1 MKTPENR
8 TLTLLIIGVLSV
20 AYLMYWLLRMS
31 SLPLIAE
38 AVLVGG
44 IIAAVAL
51 GITLLRRG
59 TAARRLAASVVI
71 GVILCGLIFL
81 GLNIWAGWYTHLPG
95 LVGYEVTVDGLEGRT
110 GGLVTTILVP
120 LPVQD
125 GEVIIPES
133 ELENRTF
140 DGWTT
145 TIVGTKDGNM
155 LAFQNRNNTLT
166 DIWAHFE
173 HPEETIEGTK
183 RLPVEHFSPVV
194 ERNADD
200 RYATVIF
207 VDEGISPP
215 GELKVSL
222 TLTAGSGLF
231 HGMGQE
237 TYRTEVRE
245 TVPAGT
251 GGRIAV
257 DATVEKVR

>member
-1 MKTPENR
+1 MKRSPR
-8 TLTLLIIGVLSV
+8 TRTLLIAILLPL
-20 AYLMYWLLRMS
+20 AYLAYWLLRMS
-31 SLPLIAE
+31 SFPLIADI
-38 AVLVGG
+38 VLAGG
-44 IIAAVAL
+44 VIAALAL
-51 GITLLRRG
+51 GIALLRRG
-59 TAARRLAASVVI
+59 TAVQRLAASVII
-71 GVILCGLIFL
+71 GVVLCGLIFL
-81 GLNIWAGWYTHLPG
+81 GLNVWAGWYEHRPG

-110 GGLVTTILVP
+110 GGLMTTILVP

-125 GEVIIPES
+125 GEVLIPAS

-145 TIVGTKDGNM
+145 TIVRTKDGDM

-166 DIWAHFE
+166 DIRAHFE
-173 HPEETIEGTK
+173 HSEETIEGTK
-183 RLPVEHFSPVV
+183 RLPVEHFLPVLSTTG
-194 ERNADD
+194 DD

-237 TYRTEVRE
+237 TYQTEVRE

-251 GGRIAV
+251 TGRIVV
-257 DATVEKVR
+257 DAAVGKIR